1 MHKLMM
7 NTIIARPDLRRA
19 WRHPRRVEA
28 GCYTGDM
35 RRRHFLALTASAA
48 PAVASN
54 MNSAAERYVKLVL
67 AVGKHDPDYVDAY
80 YGPPAWQPETK
91 RPLAAIHEEA
101 QALIEEL
108 TRNKPSGDEMTG
120 LRHRFLLVQARSLA
134 RRVEM
139 LQGAKFTFD
148 AESRMLYDAVAP
160 TYPASHF
167 EPALAELEKLIPG
180 EGALAARYETW
191 ERQFY
196 IPSEKL
202 DAVFRAAV
210 EEARAR
216 TKKHITLP
224 DGESFVIEYVKGQV
238 WNAYNWYKGKAHS
251 LIQVNTDLPVD
262 IGQAVHLA
270 AHEGYPGHHVYNALL
285 EDRLVA
291 QRGWLEYT
299 AYPLY
304 SPQSLMA
311 EGTAEYGVELAF
323 PKADRI
329 EFYRQALFPQ
339 AGLDAARASE
349 FYRVKQLAASL
360 SHAGNQAAR
369 GYLDGRISKEDCA
382 AYLTRYALMR
392 PARAAQR
399 VRFIEKNRAYVIN
412 YNLGQ
417 DLIRRYLRK
426 RGGSPWK
433 EFEQLLSSP
442 RLPSGLV

>member
-1 MHKLMM
+1 MSGVAWLGLGIP
-7 NTIIARPDLRRA
+7 TCAR
-19 WRHPRRVEA
+19 EA
-28 GCYTGDM
+28 GCYAGDM
-35 RRRHFLALTASAA
+35 RRRHFLALAASPA
-48 PAVASN
+48 PAIATD
-54 MNSAAERYVKLVL
+54 MNSSAERYVKLVL
-67 AVGKHDPDYVDAY
+67 AVGRHDPDYVDAY
-80 YGPPAWQPETK
+80 YGPPAWQPDAK
-91 RPLAAIHEEA
+91 RPLAAIQIEA

-108 TRNKPSGDEMTG
+108 TRDKASGDEMTR
-120 LRHRFLLVQARSLA
+120 LRHRYLLVQTRSLA

-139 LQGAKFTFD
+139 LQGVKFTFD
-148 AESRMLYDAVAP
+148 VESQMLYDAVAP

-167 EPALAELEKLIPG
+167 EPALAQLEKLIPG
-180 EGALAARYETW
+180 EGALAARYEAW

-202 DAVFRAAV
+202 AAVFRAAV
-210 EEARAR
+210 DEARAR
-216 TKKHITLP
+216 TKKHIALP
-224 DGESFVIEYVKGQV
+224 AGESFVIEYVTKQV
-238 WNAYNWYKGKAHS
+238 WNAYNWYKGKAQS

-291 QRGWLEYT
+291 QRGWLEYS

-311 EGTAEYGVELAF
+311 EGSAEYGVELAF
-323 PKADRI
+323 PEADRI
-329 EFYRQALFPQ
+329 ALYREVLFPR
-339 AGLDAARASE
+339 AGLDAARAPE
-349 FYRVKQLAASL
+349 FYRVKQIVSSL

-369 GYLDGRISKEDCA
+369 GYVDGRISKEDCA
-382 AYLTRYALMR
+382 AYLTRYALMP

-426 RGGSPWK
+426 RGGSLWK